1 MLSFFKYIFCY
12 TILKNQ
18 NFLLL
23 EINFILNY
31 IGIIIFIKLL
41 ILILIGIFF
50 FYFISKIVSTI
61 VLIHT
66 DLDEMN

>member
-41 ILILIGIFF
+41 ILILGIFF
-50 FYFISKIVSTI
+50 FILFLKLFQQSY
-61 VLIHT
+61 
-66 DLDEMN
+66 

>member
-18 NFLLL
+18 NFLSL

-41 ILILIGIFF
+41 ILILVGIFF

>member
-41 ILILIGIFF
+41 ILGIFF
-50 FYFISKIVSTI
+50 FILFLKLFQQSY
-61 VLIHT
+61 
-66 DLDEMN
+66 

>member
-41 ILILIGIFF
+41 ILILVGIFF
-50 FYFISKIVSTI
+50 FYFIFKIVSTI

>member
-18 NFLLL
+18 NFLSL

-41 ILILIGIFF
+41 ILGIFF
-50 FYFISKIVSTI
+50 FILFLKLFQQSY
-61 VLIHT
+61 
-66 DLDEMN
+66 

>member
-31 IGIIIFIKLL
+31 IEIIIFIKLL
-41 ILILIGIFF
+41 ILILGIFF
-50 FYFISKIVSTI
+50 FILFLKLFQQSY
-61 VLIHT
+61 
-66 DLDEMN
+66 

>member
-41 ILILIGIFF
+41 ILILVGIFF